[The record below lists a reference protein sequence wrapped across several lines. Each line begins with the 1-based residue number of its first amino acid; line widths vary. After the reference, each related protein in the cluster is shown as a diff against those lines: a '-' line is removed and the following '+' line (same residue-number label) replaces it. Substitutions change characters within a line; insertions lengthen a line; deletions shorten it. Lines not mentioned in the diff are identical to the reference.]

1 MVGDVGSG
9 ANAVVSIRN
18 IEAEVRAVRAVRA
31 AKALTVLA
39 VEPRRE

>member
-1 MVGDVGSG
+1 MVGDEGSS

-18 IEAEVRAVRAVRA
+18 IEAEVRAVRA